1 MLKAKKR
8 KATSNPLN
16 LTSFTKEASTLDTP
30 VQLIVGLG
38 NPGQQYEHTR
48 HNAGA
53 DFVLALS
60 EFCGTT
66 LKQDRKFFGS
76 TGKITLEGHDIWLL
90 LPDTY
95 MNLSGKAV
103 AAMAGFYQ
111 IPPEAILIA
120 HDELDLNPGTS
131 RLKIGGG
138 HGGHNGLKDTI
149 KALGNSRDF
158 ARLRIGIGHPGHASE
173 VVNFVLRKAPQ
184 SEQLLI
190 HNSIDDAVRIM
201 SLVATGQW
209 NSAMKALHS
218 QQNN

>member
-1 MLKAKKR
+1 M
-8 KATSNPLN
+8 
-16 LTSFTKEASTLDTP
+16 DTP

-60 EFCGTT
+60 KYCGIT
-66 LKQDRKFFGS
+66 LKPESKFFGS
-76 TGKITLEGHDIWLL
+76 TGRATLDGHDARLL

-95 MNLSGKAV
+95 MNRSGKAV

-120 HDELDLNPGTS
+120 HDELDLAPGVA
-131 RLKIGGG
+131 RLKLGGG
-138 HGGHNGLKDTI
+138 HGGHNGLRDTI
-149 KALGNSRDF
+149 QALGNNRNF
-158 ARLRIGIGHPGHASE
+158 ARLRIGIGHPGSASE

-184 SEQLLI
+184 SEQQLI
-190 HNSIDDAVRIM
+190 NQSIDNAVRVMPIT
-201 SLVATGQW
+201 AAGQW
-209 NSAMKALHS
+209 NSAMKELHS
-218 QQNN
+218 L

>member
-1 MLKAKKR
+1 
-8 KATSNPLN
+8 
-16 LTSFTKEASTLDTP
+16 LDTP

-60 EFCGTT
+60 KYCSIT
-66 LKQDRKFFGS
+66 LKSESKFFGA
-76 TGKITLEGHDIWLL
+76 TGRATLDGRDVRVL

-95 MNLSGKAV
+95 MNRSGKAV

-120 HDELDLNPGTS
+120 HDELDLAPGIA
-131 RLKIGGG
+131 RLKLGGG
-138 HGGHNGLKDTI
+138 HGGHNGLRDTI
-149 KALGNSRDF
+149 QALGNNRNF
-158 ARLRIGIGHPGHASE
+158 ARLRIGIGHPGSASE

-184 SEQLLI
+184 SEQEMI
-190 HNSIDDAVRIM
+190 NQSIDDAIRVMPITTAGR
-201 SLVATGQW
+201 W
-209 NSAMKALHS
+209 NDAMKKLHS
-218 QQNN
+218 Q

>member
-1 MLKAKKR
+1 M
-8 KATSNPLN
+8 
-16 LTSFTKEASTLDTP
+16 DTP

-60 EFCGTT
+60 KYCGIT
-66 LKQDRKFFGS
+66 LKPESKFFGS
-76 TGKITLEGHDIWLL
+76 TGRATLDGHDVRLL

-95 MNLSGKAV
+95 MNRSGKAV

-120 HDELDLNPGTS
+120 HDELDLAPGIA
-131 RLKIGGG
+131 RLKLGGG
-138 HGGHNGLKDTI
+138 HGGHNGLRDTI
-149 KALGNSRDF
+149 QALGNNRNF
-158 ARLRIGIGHPGHASE
+158 ARLRIGIGHPGSAPE

-184 SEQLLI
+184 SEQQLI
-190 HNSIDDAVRIM
+190 DQSIDDAVRVM
-201 SLVATGQW
+201 PMTAAGQW
-209 NSAMKALHS
+209 NNAMKELHS
-218 QQNN
+218 Q